1 MPRFLCSYAYD
12 VPCYADFY
20 VEADNE
26 KAAEKLIQEKLEA
39 GAFSGVVGKPFWEN
53 AGENER
59 VFVSSEAAEDDDAG
73 VLLDDLFAVSQNPSL
88 PLDKGARQPKL
99 R

>member
-20 VEADNE
+20 VEAVSE
-26 KAAEKLIQEKLEA
+26 EAAEKLIQEKLEA
-39 GAFSGVVGKPFWEN
+39 GAFSGVVGSPCWEN

-73 VLLDDLFAVSQNPSL
+73 VSLDDLLAGSQNPSL
-88 PLDKGARQPKL
+88 PLAEGARPPKL

>member
-20 VEADNE
+20 VEAE
-26 KAAEKLIQEKLEA
+26 SEEAAQKLIQEKLEA
-39 GAFSGVVGKPFWEN
+39 GAFSGVVGSPFWEN

-59 VFVSSEAAEDDDAG
+59 VFVSSDAAEDDDVG
-73 VLLDDLFAVSQNPSL
+73 VSLEELLVGSENPS
-88 PLDKGARQPKL
+88 PP
-99 R
+99 